1 MEYNYLWLLNY
12 NTAECIVIKLT
23 KEDKELINNYD
34 NFETFIADCLE
45 EKYNFNLNDCQWM
58 VSENYEFT
66 KFGF

>member
-1 MEYNYLWLLNY
+1 MEYNYLWLLSY

-23 KEDKELINNYD
+23 KEDKELMNDYD
-34 NFETFIADCLE
+34 NFETFMVDCLE
-45 EKYNFNLNDCQWM
+45 EKYNFNLNDCYWM

>member
-1 MEYNYLWLLNY
+1 MEFNYLWLLNY

-23 KEDKELINNYD
+23 KEDKELMIDYN
-34 NFETFIADCLE
+34 NFETFMADCLE
-45 EKYNFNLNDCQWM
+45 EKYNFNLNDCYWM

>member
-1 MEYNYLWLLNY
+1 MEYNYLWLLNH

-23 KEDKELINNYD
+23 KEDKELMDDYD
-34 NFETFIADCLE
+34 NFETFMADCLE
-45 EKYNFNLNDCQWM
+45 EKYNFNLNDCYWM

>member
-23 KEDKELINNYD
+23 KEDKELMNNYED
-34 NFETFIADCLE
+34 FEIFIADCLE
-45 EKYNFNLNDCQWM
+45 EKYNFNLNDCYWM

>member
-12 NTAECIVIKLT
+12 NTAECIAIKLT
-23 KEDKELINNYD
+23 KEDKELMNDYD
-34 NFETFIADCLE
+34 NFETFMADCLE